1 MVEDLE
7 EADDV
12 KGLGGEEAGSHDIAD
27 DVGAYSR
34 VGVFD
39 GVGARLDPVH
49 FPVAPRER
57 LVEEE
62 AVAAADFEQGAFCRP
77 VYDQVVE
84 IAAVSAPEVLCLGL
98 VSEIAAGVEFGKQ
111 FGVGYGI
118 GAHEA
123 AAQATDQAEVDTVG
137 QAAGG
142 EDLGVERLWVE
153 VSWVELPGSVDRAAD
168 GAPCRMEIYCWQL
181 GC

>member
-1 MVEDLE
+1 MRIGALYG
-7 EADDV
+7 
-12 KGLGGEEAGSHDIAD
+12 GL
-27 DVGAYSR
+27 
-34 VGVFD
+34 
-39 GVGARLDPVH
+39 ARLDAAH
-49 FPVAPRER
+49 LRIASRSRFA
-57 LVEEE
+57 EEE

-77 VYDQVVE
+77 VYDKVVE

-98 VSEIAAGVEFGKQ
+98 VGEIAAGVEFGKQ

-153 VSWVELPGSVDRAAD
+153 VSWVELSGSVDRAAD
-168 GAPCRMEIYCWQL
+168 GAPCGMKIYRWQF
-181 GC
+181 GR